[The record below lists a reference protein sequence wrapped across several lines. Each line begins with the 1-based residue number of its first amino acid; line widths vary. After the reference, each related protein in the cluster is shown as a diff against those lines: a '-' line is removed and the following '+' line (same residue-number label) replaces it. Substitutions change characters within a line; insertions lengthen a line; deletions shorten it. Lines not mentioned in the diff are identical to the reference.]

1 MARLNELREVV
12 PQGELMLENWK
23 KELDAIG
30 SAMGASFEKDYNR
43 QLLTA
48 AMLENTQLFLDR
60 QSKLNEATQS
70 SDVSY
75 FKKYAINM
83 LSAMVPNLLAPDLV
97 SVQPMLSRV
106 GEARYLKVLYGS
118 NKGKIKRGQQMF
130 GTAGFNE
137 SGIGNGYTDYTSDR
151 IDAEMIDS
159 GVENYMLAWA
169 PVIPGTL
176 NGTMD
181 STTIT
186 DDGKGKLVG
195 INGTIDYATG
205 MITFTDGSTSH
216 DIEMSYEYDNMT
228 SPVQAPEMN
237 LKIESTPI
245 IAKSRKLKALYSFDA
260 AFDLGNDYGMQM
272 NNELVAYSAAEIK
285 HEIDGELMNDLLRA
299 ATAKQTT
306 FCATPREGVSLKD
319 HNEAFY
325 NVIIEA
331 GNNIFQATKMANAS
345 YIVAGTG
352 VCNIIES
359 LNGFVPANAGINP
372 VGPHL
377 VGYLRNKPVYK
388 NPYYNEDQYLV
399 GYKGQG
405 LFDAGYLYCPYM
417 PIMSTQLL
425 VDETFTGKRGFATS
439 YGKKLVNGNMYSRGA
454 ITHTHSR

>member
-23 KELDAIG
+23 KELNAIS
-30 SAMGASFEKDYNR
+30 SAMGKSFEKDYNK

-60 QSKLNEATQS
+60 QARLNEATQS

-83 LSAMVPNLLAPDLV
+83 LSAMVPNLIAPDLV

-118 NKGKIKRGQQMF
+118 DKGSIKKGQQMF
-130 GTAGFNE
+130 GTAGFNP
-137 SGIGNGYTDYTSDR
+137 GGVGNGFTDYTSDR
-151 IDAEMIDS
+151 IDAEMIDTGTKS
-159 GVENYMLAWA
+159 YMLAWA
-169 PVIPGTL
+169 PVIPGTVKGL
-176 NGTMD
+176 KDESTPISDNGEGRLTGV
-181 STTIT
+181 
-186 DDGKGKLVG
+186 DGS
-195 INGTIDYATG
+195 IDYATG
-205 MITFTDGSTSH
+205 MITFDANTDG
-216 DIEMSYEYDNMT
+216 DIEVSYEYDNMT

-245 IAKSRKLKALYSFDA
+245 VAKSRKLKALYSFDA
-260 AFDLGNDYGMQM
+260 AFDLGNEYGMQM

-306 FCATPREGVSLKD
+306 FCATPRDGVSLKD

-325 NVIIEA
+325 NTIIEA

-345 YIVAGTG
+345 YIIAGTA

-359 LNGFVPANAGINP
+359 LNGFVPASTGINP

-388 NPYYNEDQYLV
+388 NPYYHEDQYVV

-454 ITHTHSR
+454 ITHE